1 MDNCIGLDISKSS
14 ISVYIPRNKLDIEIE
29 NTFLGMKKLYSKLK
43 KIYKKEYKELIFI
56 YEPTGNYSMPLIRFC
71 NQKEIRSFIINPQQF
86 SNHSKA
92 LGQRVKSDKIDA
104 YVLSTAIHL
113 AKKSDIKVPEYNQT
127 TDEIKELMGY
137 YKFTNKQRVQCSNH
151 LESLKAKNSTSYAT
165 KDLERRVKNLKDK
178 EKKILKEIKDIVDNN
193 PKLKEGFENITSMTG
208 IAEIGGIVLLHL
220 FTKYPNANQ
229 REITSLTGLD
239 PIDKTS
245 GTSIKTRSKISKA
258 GSALVRN
265 TLFLGA
271 LSAIRCDENFQIY
284 FNRLKSKGKH
294 TTLAQVAV
302 MRKMIIIAHSLYK
315 NNKKYD
321 KEVYKKAAGLVDV

>member
-14 ISVYIPRNKLDIEIE
+14 ISVHIPRNKLDIEID
-29 NTFLGMKKLYSKLK
+29 NNLTGMKKLYSKLK
-43 KIYKKEYKELIFI
+43 KIYKREHKELVFI
-56 YEPTGNYSMPLIRFC
+56 YEPTGNYSIPLTRFC
-71 NQKEIRSFIINPQQF
+71 NQKEIRCFIINPQQF

-113 AKKSDIKVPEYNQT
+113 AKESDIKVPEFNQT

-137 YKFTNKQRVQCSNH
+137 YKFTTKQRTQCTNH
-151 LESLKAKNSTSYAT
+151 LEALKAKNSTSYAI
-165 KDLERRVKNLKDK
+165 KDLEKRVKSLKDK
-178 EKKILKEIKDIVDNN
+178 EKKILKEIKDIIENS
-193 PKLKEGFENITSMTG
+193 PKLKEGFKNITSMTG
-208 IAEIGGIVLLHL
+208 IGEIGGIILLHL

-258 GSALVRN
+258 GSTIVRS
-265 TLFLGA
+265 TLFLGTS
-271 LSAIRCDENFQIY
+271 SAIRHDENFQIY
-284 FNRLKSKGKH
+284 FNRLTAKGKH
-294 TTLAQVAV
+294 TTLVQVAV

-315 NNKKYD
+315 NNKQYD
-321 KEVYKKAAGLVDV
+321 KEVYKKAAGLNNV